1 MMNEEYCPLTIE
13 SQFASFRDIDP
24 IYKHLF
30 AIWQTAKDDLSG
42 ILRNIN
48 LVFPHYS
55 LHDASHATTIIH
67 RVEAVLGEER
77 IKKLK
82 PTEIWLFLMS
92 AYTHDIGMLISDDEE
107 HALWKEPQ
115 FTSYLHSLA
124 DEHSN
129 SDLKEYATLVLDKS
143 ENRKENDWAVSLKW
157 AVIVLTA
164 DFIRKFHPA
173 RSKELINGS
182 HQDYH
187 TVSFDF
193 TFHHFIHERL
203 LNLLGEINAL
213 HGRDFSDIF
222 SLDYCCQGMG
232 LADDL
237 VYPRRIAAMLRLG
250 DLLDMDNHRFDS
262 NACPLN
268 GKGPES
274 TMFHMEKEAALRHFL
289 VNKNCI
295 EASFNCPDEGS
306 YEAASS
312 WMTWLKQETE
322 NLALHWNDIVPEN
335 FGSAPVLKT
344 SKITLNGLSLKG
356 DALRRFDFNSK
367 SVFEL
372 MEGANIYKNQFSC
385 LRELVQNA
393 EDATKAR
400 FWEDFQS
407 GEIKPIH
414 LIKNL
419 KQLVP
424 SDISKE
430 DYDKYKIQV
439 NIAYDSV
446 KKLYSISVKD
456 RGIGITDK
464 RLEQMEKVASSWQK
478 RNENKKEY
486 EKMPAWLQPTA
497 AFGLGLQSVFR
508 LTDILTC
515 DTAPRREAP
524 KHIVFRSQHRGGRV
538 SSVNLKSDT
547 FIPDGTTFSFS
558 FDDSA
563 FAHFS
568 YHMGGVFESKLDDY
582 DPFVQSDWNETSH
595 LNLFYLLE
603 CLYDEVNRGLF
614 PIQVVLKDK
623 ESSITLEI
631 PAADDFKKLKFRES
645 DDLSF
650 AYEPQQNEFIA
661 YNRKKHISYVF
672 RYSVELMRHHS
683 FNFIFKGM
691 NVDPKN
697 LGLVIGDPYDGMIW
711 ATIRL
716 DGFSTHEWL
725 TLNREEIR
733 QEKFPTLREIIRN
746 DFFAILKIIYQEIAD
761 KEFEYWSQIG
771 PKGQLALLSM
781 TDIFEKKFIVDN
793 ELIKNVRKILC
804 DKLEEINVPRLLDS
818 NLEKINLTWTRLMQM
833 IREENEFWTYDFG
846 QIYQDPFQN
855 ESQNREKLRSIIEQA
870 QLKEKIS
877 KKCNLLIP
885 CELYYALFSDADTQV
900 LEMYGKENEAR
911 IYRQRWKSGGAN
923 LIALEVQSNIR
934 DEINGQLLTH
944 PRMIT
949 CAIKD
954 YEQLAVKEVP
964 GWLLSFSHCKMFN
977 YRRRAPLM
985 ITPFAK
991 EDIARIIEGSYD
1003 AIKIWKKIQNREDF
1017 RRLIAF
1023 VKEKNIDRNVS
1034 EEDIIDTYRKWIGD
1048 IIGQCQS
1055 KNPKTSENVEN
1066 K

>member
-1 MMNEEYCPLTIE
+1 
-13 SQFASFRDIDP
+13 
-24 IYKHLF
+24 
-30 AIWQTAKDDLSG
+30 
-42 ILRNIN
+42 
-48 LVFPHYS
+48 
-55 LHDASHATTIIH
+55 
-67 RVEAVLGEER
+67 
-77 IKKLK
+77 
-82 PTEIWLFLMS
+82 
-92 AYTHDIGMLISDDEE
+92 
-107 HALWKEPQ
+107 
-115 FTSYLHSLA
+115 
-124 DEHSN
+124 
-129 SDLKEYATLVLDKS
+129 
-143 ENRKENDWAVSLKW
+143 
-157 AVIVLTA
+157 
-164 DFIRKFHPA
+164 
-173 RSKELINGS
+173 
-182 HQDYH
+182 
-187 TVSFDF
+187 
-193 TFHHFIHERL
+193 
-203 LNLLGEINAL
+203 
-213 HGRDFSDIF
+213 
-222 SLDYCCQGMG
+222 
-232 LADDL
+232 
-237 VYPRRIAAMLRLG
+237 
-250 DLLDMDNHRFDS
+250 
-262 NACPLN
+262 
-268 GKGPES
+268 
-274 TMFHMEKEAALRHFL
+274 
-289 VNKNCI
+289 
-295 EASFNCPDEGS
+295 
-306 YEAASS
+306 
-312 WMTWLKQETE
+312 MTWLKQETE
-322 NLALHWNDIVPEN
+322 NLALYWNDIVPEN

-414 LIKNL
+414 SIKNL

-424 SDISKE
+424 FDISKE

-446 KKLYSISVKD
+446 KKLYSISVKN

-524 KHIVFRSQHRGGRV
+524 KHIVFRSQDRGGRV

-631 PAADDFKKLKFRES
+631 PAADDFKNLKFRES
-645 DDLSF
+645 GDLSF

-661 YNRKKHISYVF
+661 YNRKKHISYVL

-733 QEKFPTLREIIRN
+733 QEKFPTLQEIIRN
-746 DFFAILKIIYQEIAD
+746 DFLAILKIIYQEIAD

-793 ELIKNVRKILC
+793 NELIKNVRKILC
-804 DKLEEINVPRLLDS
+804 NKLEEINVPRLLDS
-818 NLEKINLTWTRLMQM
+818 NLEKINLAWTQLMKM

-855 ESQNREKLRSIIEQA
+855 ESQNTEKLLFIIEQA

-1003 AIKIWKKIQNREDF
+1003 AIKIWEKIQNREDF
-1017 RRLIAF
+1017 RRLITF
-1023 VKEKNIDRNVS
+1023 VKEKNIDKNVS

>member
-1 MMNEEYCPLTIE
+1 MINEEYRPLTIE
-13 SQFASFRDIDP
+13 RQFASFQDIDP

-30 AIWQTAKDDLSG
+30 AIWQMAKDDLSG

-77 IKKLK
+77 IKMLK

-92 AYTHDIGMLISDDEE
+92 AYTHDIGMLVSDDEE

-124 DEHSN
+124 GGHSN
-129 SDLKEYATLVLDKS
+129 SDLKEYAALVLDKS
-143 ENRKENDWAVSLKW
+143 ENKKEEDWAVSLKW

-164 DFIRKFHPA
+164 DFIRKYHPE

-182 HQDYH
+182 RQGYH

-268 GKGPES
+268 GKIPKS
-274 TMFHMEKEAALRHFL
+274 TTYHMEKEAALRHFL
-289 VNKNCI
+289 VNKNGI
-295 EASFNCPDEGS
+295 EASFDCPDEGS

-322 NLALHWNDIVPEN
+322 NLALHWNDIVQEN

-344 SKITLNGLSLKG
+344 SKITLNGFSLKG

-400 FWEDFQS
+400 FWEDIQS
-407 GEIKPIH
+407 GEIRLIH
-414 LIKNL
+414 PLKNL

-424 SDISKE
+424 FDIAKE
-430 DYDKYKIQV
+430 DYDKYRIQV
-439 NIAYDSV
+439 ILAYDSV
-446 KKLYSISVKD
+446 GKIYSITVKD

-508 LTDILTC
+508 LTDILSC

-524 KHIVFRSQHRGGRV
+524 KHIVFRSQDRGGRI

-568 YHMGGVFESKLDDY
+568 YHMGGVFESQLEDY
-582 DPFVQSDWNETSH
+582 DPFVQSDWNEISD

-631 PAADDFKKLKFRES
+631 PAADDFKDLKFQES
-645 DDLSF
+645 GDLSF

-661 YNRKKHISYVF
+661 YNRKKYISYVF
-672 RYSVELMRHHS
+672 RYSVDLMRHHS

-733 QEKFPTLREIIRN
+733 QEKFPTLKEVIRN
-746 DFFAILKIIYQEIAD
+746 DFFAILKIIYQDIAD
-761 KEFEYWSQIG
+761 KKFEYWSQIG
-771 PKGQLALLSM
+771 PKGQLALLSL
-781 TDIFEKKFIVDN
+781 TDIFEKKLIVDN

-818 NLEKINLTWTRLMQM
+818 NLEKINLTWIQLMQV

-846 QIYQDPFQN
+846 QIYHDPFQN
-855 ESQNREKLRSIIEQA
+855 ESQNREKLQSIIEQA

-877 KKCNLLIP
+877 KESNLLIP
-885 CELYYALFSDADTQV
+885 CEIYYALFSDEDTQV
-900 LEMYGKENEAR
+900 LEMYGKENRAR

-923 LIALEVQSNIR
+923 LTALEVQSNIR
-934 DEINGQLLTH
+934 DEVNGQLLTH

-954 YEQLAVKEVP
+954 YEHLAVKEVP

-991 EDIARIIEGSYD
+991 EDIVHITND
-1003 AIKIWKKIQNREDF
+1003 AYNATKIWKEIQNRKDF
-1017 RRLIAF
+1017 KRLIAF
-1023 VKEKNIDRNVS
+1023 VKEKNIDENVS
-1034 EEDIIDTYRKWIGD
+1034 EEDIIDTYQKWIGD

>member
-1 MMNEEYCPLTIE
+1 MI
-13 SQFASFRDIDP
+13 
-24 IYKHLF
+24 
-30 AIWQTAKDDLSG
+30 
-42 ILRNIN
+42 
-48 LVFPHYS
+48 
-55 LHDASHATTIIH
+55 
-67 RVEAVLGEER
+67 
-77 IKKLK
+77 
-82 PTEIWLFLMS
+82 
-92 AYTHDIGMLISDDEE
+92 
-107 HALWKEPQ
+107 
-115 FTSYLHSLA
+115 
-124 DEHSN
+124 
-129 SDLKEYATLVLDKS
+129 
-143 ENRKENDWAVSLKW
+143 
-157 AVIVLTA
+157 
-164 DFIRKFHPA
+164 
-173 RSKELINGS
+173 
-182 HQDYH
+182 
-187 TVSFDF
+187 
-193 TFHHFIHERL
+193 
-203 LNLLGEINAL
+203 
-213 HGRDFSDIF
+213 
-222 SLDYCCQGMG
+222 
-232 LADDL
+232 
-237 VYPRRIAAMLRLG
+237 
-250 DLLDMDNHRFDS
+250 
-262 NACPLN
+262 
-268 GKGPES
+268 
-274 TMFHMEKEAALRHFL
+274 
-289 VNKNCI
+289 
-295 EASFNCPDEGS
+295 
-306 YEAASS
+306 
-312 WMTWLKQETE
+312 
-322 NLALHWNDIVPEN
+322 
-335 FGSAPVLKT
+335 
-344 SKITLNGLSLKG
+344 
-356 DALRRFDFNSK
+356 
-367 SVFEL
+367 
-372 MEGANIYKNQFSC
+372 
-385 LRELVQNA
+385 
-393 EDATKAR
+393 
-400 FWEDFQS
+400 
-407 GEIKPIH
+407 
-414 LIKNL
+414 
-419 KQLVP
+419 QLVP
-424 SDISKE
+424 FDISKE

-524 KHIVFRSQHRGGRV
+524 KHIVFRSQDRGGRV

-631 PAADDFKKLKFRES
+631 PAADDFKNLKFRES
-645 DDLSF
+645 GDLSF

-733 QEKFPTLREIIRN
+733 QEKFPTLQEIIRN

-793 ELIKNVRKILC
+793 ELIKNVRRILC
-804 DKLEEINVPRLLDS
+804 DKLEEINAPRLLDS
-818 NLEKINLTWTRLMQM
+818 NLEKINLTWTQLMKM
-833 IREENEFWTYDFG
+833 IRGENEFWTYDFG

-855 ESQNREKLRSIIEQA
+855 ESQNREKLLSIIEQA

-877 KKCNLLIP
+877 KECNLLIP

-991 EDIARIIEGSYD
+991 EDIDRIIEGSYD

-1023 VKEKNIDRNVS
+1023 EKEKNIDKNVS
-1034 EEDIIDTYRKWIGD
+1034 EEEIIDTYRKWIGD

>member
-1 MMNEEYCPLTIE
+1 MMNEDYCPLTIE
-13 SQFASFRDIDP
+13 RHFESFQDIDS
-24 IYKHLF
+24 IYNHLF

-42 ILRNIN
+42 ILHNIN

-55 LHDASHATTIIH
+55 LHDASYATTIIH

-77 IKKLK
+77 IKMLR

-92 AYTHDIGMLISDDEE
+92 AYTHDIGMLVSDDEE
-107 HALWKEPQ
+107 HALWKEPK
-115 FTSYLHSLA
+115 FINYLHSLA
-124 DEHSN
+124 DEQSN
-129 SDLKEYATLVLDKS
+129 SDLKEYAALVLDKS
-143 ENRKENDWAVSLKW
+143 ENKKEDDWAVSMKW

-164 DFIRKFHPA
+164 DFLRKYHPE
-173 RSKELINGS
+173 RSKKLINGS

-262 NACPLN
+262 NAYLLN
-268 GKGPES
+268 GKVPKS
-274 TMFHMEKEAALRHFL
+274 TTYHMEKEAALRHFL

-295 EASFNCPDEGS
+295 EASFDCPDEGS

-312 WMTWLKQETE
+312 WMTWIKQETE
-322 NLALHWNDIVPEN
+322 NLALHWNAIMPVN

-400 FWEDFQS
+400 LWEDIQS
-407 GEIKPIH
+407 GEIKPIYPV
-414 LIKNL
+414 KNL

-424 SDISKE
+424 FDIAKE

-439 NIAYDSV
+439 NITYDSV
-446 KKLYSISVKD
+446 KKLYSISVRD

-464 RLEQMEKVASSWQK
+464 RLEQMEKVASSWQR

-508 LTDILTC
+508 LTNILTC

-524 KHIVFRSQHRGGRV
+524 KHIVFRSQDKGGRI

-558 FDDSA
+558 FDSSA

-568 YHMGGVFESKLDDY
+568 YHMGGIFESKLDDY
-582 DPFVQSDWNETSH
+582 DPFAQSDWSEISD

-603 CLYDEVNRGLF
+603 SLYDEVNRGLF
-614 PIQVVLKDK
+614 PIQVVLKDN
-623 ESSITLEI
+623 ESSVTLDI
-631 PAADDFKKLKFRES
+631 PAADDFKDIKFK
-645 DDLSF
+645 DYNNLLCV
-650 AYEPQQNEFIA
+650 YNPQQNAFVA
-661 YNRKKHISYVF
+661 YNREKYISYIF
-672 RYSVELMRHHS
+672 RFSVEFMRHQS

-691 NVDPKN
+691 NIDPKN
-697 LGLVIGDPYDGMIW
+697 FGSVIGNPYDDMIW

-716 DGFSTHEWL
+716 DGFPTHEWL

-733 QEKFPTLREIIRN
+733 QEKLSTLKEVIRD
-746 DFFAILKIIYQEIAD
+746 DFEDILKNIYQDIAD
-761 KEFEYWSQIG
+761 KESEYWSQIG
-771 PKGQLALLSM
+771 SKGQLALLSM
-781 TDIFEKKFIVDN
+781 SDFFERSRKNSKK
-793 ELIKNVRKILC
+793 LIENVRKILYS
-804 DKLEEINVPRLLDS
+804 KLETINVPYVIDS
-818 NLEKINLTWTRLMQM
+818 ELKKVDLSWPQFMQKIKGGKA
-833 IREENEFWTYDFG
+833 FWIYDLG
-846 QIYQDPFQN
+846 ERYHNPFQN
-855 ESQNREKLRSIIEQA
+855 KSRNGESLRSLLEQD
-870 QLKEKIS
+870 QLKKRIS
-877 KKCNLLIP
+877 EENTFLIP
-885 CELYYALFSDADTQV
+885 CEAYYALFSDEDTPV

-911 IYRQRWKSGGAN
+911 IYRQRWEPGGAN
-923 LIALEVQSNIR
+923 ITVPKVQRDLCDEVNSQMLI
-934 DEINGQLLTH
+934 H

-949 CAIKD
+949 YAMYD
-954 YEQLAVKEVP
+954 YEQIAVKEVP
-964 GWLLSFSHCKMFN
+964 RWLLSFSHFKMFG
-977 YRRRAPLM
+977 YRRSAPLM
-985 ITPFAK
+985 ISPFAK
-991 EDIARIIEGSYD
+991 EDIVRITKDSYD
-1003 AIKIWKKIQNREDF
+1003 AIKIWEETQNREDF
-1017 RRLIAF
+1017 KRLIAF
-1023 VKEKNIDRNVS
+1023 VKDKNIDKNVS
-1034 EEDIIDTYRKWIGD
+1034 KEDIINTYKKWITD
-1048 IIGQCQS
+1048 IIGQYQL
-1055 KNPKTSENVEN
+1055 KNHKTSEGSKN

>member
-1 MMNEEYCPLTIE
+1 
-13 SQFASFRDIDP
+13 
-24 IYKHLF
+24 
-30 AIWQTAKDDLSG
+30 
-42 ILRNIN
+42 
-48 LVFPHYS
+48 
-55 LHDASHATTIIH
+55 
-67 RVEAVLGEER
+67 
-77 IKKLK
+77 
-82 PTEIWLFLMS
+82 
-92 AYTHDIGMLISDDEE
+92 
-107 HALWKEPQ
+107 
-115 FTSYLHSLA
+115 
-124 DEHSN
+124 
-129 SDLKEYATLVLDKS
+129 
-143 ENRKENDWAVSLKW
+143 
-157 AVIVLTA
+157 
-164 DFIRKFHPA
+164 
-173 RSKELINGS
+173 
-182 HQDYH
+182 
-187 TVSFDF
+187 
-193 TFHHFIHERL
+193 
-203 LNLLGEINAL
+203 
-213 HGRDFSDIF
+213 
-222 SLDYCCQGMG
+222 
-232 LADDL
+232 
-237 VYPRRIAAMLRLG
+237 
-250 DLLDMDNHRFDS
+250 
-262 NACPLN
+262 
-268 GKGPES
+268 
-274 TMFHMEKEAALRHFL
+274 
-289 VNKNCI
+289 
-295 EASFNCPDEGS
+295 
-306 YEAASS
+306 
-312 WMTWLKQETE
+312 
-322 NLALHWNDIVPEN
+322 
-335 FGSAPVLKT
+335 
-344 SKITLNGLSLKG
+344 
-356 DALRRFDFNSK
+356 
-367 SVFEL
+367 
-372 MEGANIYKNQFSC
+372 
-385 LRELVQNA
+385 
-393 EDATKAR
+393 
-400 FWEDFQS
+400 
-407 GEIKPIH
+407 
-414 LIKNL
+414 
-419 KQLVP
+419 
-424 SDISKE
+424 
-430 DYDKYKIQV
+430 
-439 NIAYDSV
+439 
-446 KKLYSISVKD
+446 
-456 RGIGITDK
+456 
-464 RLEQMEKVASSWQK
+464 
-478 RNENKKEY
+478 
-486 EKMPAWLQPTA
+486 MPAWLQPTA

-524 KHIVFRSQHRGGRV
+524 KHIVFRSQDRGGRV

-631 PAADDFKKLKFRES
+631 PAADDFKNLKFRES
-645 DDLSF
+645 GDLSF

-661 YNRKKHISYVF
+661 YNRKKHISYVL

-733 QEKFPTLREIIRN
+733 QEKFPTLQEIIRN
-746 DFFAILKIIYQEIAD
+746 DFLAILKIIYQEIAD

-793 ELIKNVRKILC
+793 NELIKNVRKILC
-804 DKLEEINVPRLLDS
+804 NKLEEINVPRLLDS
-818 NLEKINLTWTRLMQM
+818 NLEKINLTWTQLMKM

-855 ESQNREKLRSIIEQA
+855 ESQNTEKLLFIIEQA

-1017 RRLIAF
+1017 RRLITF
-1023 VKEKNIDRNVS
+1023 VKEKNIDKNVS

>member
-1 MMNEEYCPLTIE
+1 M
-13 SQFASFRDIDP
+13 
-24 IYKHLF
+24 
-30 AIWQTAKDDLSG
+30 
-42 ILRNIN
+42 
-48 LVFPHYS
+48 
-55 LHDASHATTIIH
+55 
-67 RVEAVLGEER
+67 
-77 IKKLK
+77 LK
-82 PTEIWLFLMS
+82 S
-92 AYTHDIGMLISDDEE
+92 
-107 HALWKEPQ
+107 
-115 FTSYLHSLA
+115 
-124 DEHSN
+124 
-129 SDLKEYATLVLDKS
+129 
-143 ENRKENDWAVSLKW
+143 
-157 AVIVLTA
+157 
-164 DFIRKFHPA
+164 
-173 RSKELINGS
+173 
-182 HQDYH
+182 
-187 TVSFDF
+187 
-193 TFHHFIHERL
+193 
-203 LNLLGEINAL
+203 
-213 HGRDFSDIF
+213 
-222 SLDYCCQGMG
+222 
-232 LADDL
+232 
-237 VYPRRIAAMLRLG
+237 
-250 DLLDMDNHRFDS
+250 
-262 NACPLN
+262 
-268 GKGPES
+268 
-274 TMFHMEKEAALRHFL
+274 
-289 VNKNCI
+289 
-295 EASFNCPDEGS
+295 
-306 YEAASS
+306 
-312 WMTWLKQETE
+312 
-322 NLALHWNDIVPEN
+322 
-335 FGSAPVLKT
+335 
-344 SKITLNGLSLKG
+344 SKITLNGFSLKG

-400 FWEDFQS
+400 FWEDIQS
-407 GEIKPIH
+407 GEIKLIH
-414 LIKNL
+414 SIKNL
-419 KQLVP
+419 KQLV
-424 SDISKE
+424 SFDIAKE
-430 DYDKYKIQV
+430 DYDKYKIHV

-524 KHIVFRSQHRGGRV
+524 KHIVFRSQDRGGRI

-547 FIPDGTTFSFS
+547 FIPGGTTFSFS

-631 PAADDFKKLKFRES
+631 PAADDFKNLKFRES
-645 DDLSF
+645 GDLSF

-661 YNRKKHISYVF
+661 YNRKKYISYVF

-733 QEKFPTLREIIRN
+733 QEKFLTLKEIIRN

-781 TDIFEKKFIVDN
+781 TDIFEKKSKADN
-793 ELIKNVRKILC
+793 ELVKTVRKNLY
-804 DKLEEINVPRLLDS
+804 DKLKKTNVPRLLDS
-818 NLEKINLTWTRLMQM
+818 KLEKINLTWTDIMQR

-846 QIYQDPFQN
+846 QRYHDPFQN
-855 ESQNREKLRSIIEQA
+855 DSQNREKLQSIIEQA
-870 QLKEKIS
+870 QLKEKFS
-877 KKCNLLIP
+877 KESNLLIP

-900 LEMYGKENEAR
+900 LEMYGKENEVR
-911 IYRQRWKSGGAN
+911 IYRQRWKSGGP
-923 LIALEVQSNIR
+923 I
-934 DEINGQLLTH
+934 
-944 PRMIT
+944 
-949 CAIKD
+949 
-954 YEQLAVKEVP
+954 
-964 GWLLSFSHCKMFN
+964 
-977 YRRRAPLM
+977 
-985 ITPFAK
+985 
-991 EDIARIIEGSYD
+991 
-1003 AIKIWKKIQNREDF
+1003 
-1017 RRLIAF
+1017 
-1023 VKEKNIDRNVS
+1023 
-1034 EEDIIDTYRKWIGD
+1034 
-1048 IIGQCQS
+1048 
-1055 KNPKTSENVEN
+1055 
-1066 K
+1066 

>member
-1 MMNEEYCPLTIE
+1 MI
-13 SQFASFRDIDP
+13 
-24 IYKHLF
+24 
-30 AIWQTAKDDLSG
+30 
-42 ILRNIN
+42 
-48 LVFPHYS
+48 
-55 LHDASHATTIIH
+55 
-67 RVEAVLGEER
+67 VL
-77 IKKLK
+77 L
-82 PTEIWLFLMS
+82 
-92 AYTHDIGMLISDDEE
+92 LIS
-107 HALWKEPQ
+107 
-115 FTSYLHSLA
+115 
-124 DEHSN
+124 
-129 SDLKEYATLVLDKS
+129 ATI
-143 ENRKENDWAVSLKW
+143 W
-157 AVIVLTA
+157 
-164 DFIRKFHPA
+164 
-173 RSKELINGS
+173 
-182 HQDYH
+182 
-187 TVSFDF
+187 
-193 TFHHFIHERL
+193 
-203 LNLLGEINAL
+203 
-213 HGRDFSDIF
+213 
-222 SLDYCCQGMG
+222 
-232 LADDL
+232 
-237 VYPRRIAAMLRLG
+237 
-250 DLLDMDNHRFDS
+250 
-262 NACPLN
+262 
-268 GKGPES
+268 
-274 TMFHMEKEAALRHFL
+274 
-289 VNKNCI
+289 
-295 EASFNCPDEGS
+295 
-306 YEAASS
+306 
-312 WMTWLKQETE
+312 
-322 NLALHWNDIVPEN
+322 
-335 FGSAPVLKT
+335 
-344 SKITLNGLSLKG
+344 
-356 DALRRFDFNSK
+356 
-367 SVFEL
+367 
-372 MEGANIYKNQFSC
+372 
-385 LRELVQNA
+385 
-393 EDATKAR
+393 
-400 FWEDFQS
+400 
-407 GEIKPIH
+407 
-414 LIKNL
+414 
-419 KQLVP
+419 
-424 SDISKE
+424 
-430 DYDKYKIQV
+430 
-439 NIAYDSV
+439 
-446 KKLYSISVKD
+446 
-456 RGIGITDK
+456 
-464 RLEQMEKVASSWQK
+464 
-478 RNENKKEY
+478 
-486 EKMPAWLQPTA
+486 
-497 AFGLGLQSVFR
+497 
-508 LTDILTC
+508 
-515 DTAPRREAP
+515 
-524 KHIVFRSQHRGGRV
+524 
-538 SSVNLKSDT
+538 
-547 FIPDGTTFSFS
+547 
-558 FDDSA
+558 
-563 FAHFS
+563 
-568 YHMGGVFESKLDDY
+568 GGVFESKLDDY

-631 PAADDFKKLKFRES
+631 PAADDFKNLKFRES

-870 QLKEKIS
+870 QLKEKIP
-877 KKCNLLIP
+877 KECNLLIP

-1023 VKEKNIDRNVS
+1023 VKEKNIDKNVS

>member
-1 MMNEEYCPLTIE
+1 M
-13 SQFASFRDIDP
+13 
-24 IYKHLF
+24 
-30 AIWQTAKDDLSG
+30 
-42 ILRNIN
+42 
-48 LVFPHYS
+48 
-55 LHDASHATTIIH
+55 
-67 RVEAVLGEER
+67 
-77 IKKLK
+77 
-82 PTEIWLFLMS
+82 
-92 AYTHDIGMLISDDEE
+92 
-107 HALWKEPQ
+107 
-115 FTSYLHSLA
+115 
-124 DEHSN
+124 
-129 SDLKEYATLVLDKS
+129 
-143 ENRKENDWAVSLKW
+143 
-157 AVIVLTA
+157 
-164 DFIRKFHPA
+164 
-173 RSKELINGS
+173 
-182 HQDYH
+182 
-187 TVSFDF
+187 
-193 TFHHFIHERL
+193 
-203 LNLLGEINAL
+203 
-213 HGRDFSDIF
+213 
-222 SLDYCCQGMG
+222 
-232 LADDL
+232 
-237 VYPRRIAAMLRLG
+237 
-250 DLLDMDNHRFDS
+250 
-262 NACPLN
+262 
-268 GKGPES
+268 
-274 TMFHMEKEAALRHFL
+274 
-289 VNKNCI
+289 
-295 EASFNCPDEGS
+295 
-306 YEAASS
+306 
-312 WMTWLKQETE
+312 
-322 NLALHWNDIVPEN
+322 
-335 FGSAPVLKT
+335 LKT

-407 GEIKPIH
+407 GEIKLIH
-414 LIKNL
+414 SIKNL

-424 SDISKE
+424 FDIFKE

-439 NIAYDSV
+439 NIAYDSL

-524 KHIVFRSQHRGGRV
+524 KHIVFRSQDRGGRV

-631 PAADDFKKLKFRES
+631 PAADDFKNLKFRES
-645 DDLSF
+645 GDLSF

-733 QEKFPTLREIIRN
+733 QEKFPTLQEIIRN

-818 NLEKINLTWTRLMQM
+818 NLEKINLTWTQLMKM

-855 ESQNREKLRSIIEQA
+855 ESQDREKLLSIIEQA
-870 QLKEKIS
+870 QLKEKIP
-877 KKCNLLIP
+877 KECNLLIP

-1023 VKEKNIDRNVS
+1023 VKEKNIDKNVS